1 MTILDAASFFCASV
15 CSTLT
20 IFRMT
25 SSAFVTK
32 ILSKS
37 KILAVFMGQQG
48 KITIKVNYRY
58 STLPAAKILRH
69 CFSLQQV
76 RISKGRGEAIQ
87 LLF

>member
-48 KITIKVNYRY
+48 KITMNYRY